1 MEPGA
6 HVISTCCGLRRSSGS
21 RRWYSKMSWPGNDF
35 LNQSR
40 GLCGGIEVVVT
51 LALWEDSHLVEI
63 FVGLMVAELA
73 LDAAGWL
80 T

>member
-1 MEPGA
+1 
-6 HVISTCCGLRRSSGS
+6 
-21 RRWYSKMSWPGNDF
+21 MSWPGNDF

-40 GLCGGIEVVVT
+40 GLCGGIELVVT

-63 FVGLMVAELA
+63 FGGLMVAELA

>member
-1 MEPGA
+1 
-6 HVISTCCGLRRSSGS
+6 
-21 RRWYSKMSWPGNDF
+21 MSWPGNDF

-40 GLCGGIEVVVT
+40 ELCGGIELVAT
-51 LALWEDSHLVEI
+51 LALWEDSHLVETI
-63 FVGLMVAELA
+63 GGPMVAELA